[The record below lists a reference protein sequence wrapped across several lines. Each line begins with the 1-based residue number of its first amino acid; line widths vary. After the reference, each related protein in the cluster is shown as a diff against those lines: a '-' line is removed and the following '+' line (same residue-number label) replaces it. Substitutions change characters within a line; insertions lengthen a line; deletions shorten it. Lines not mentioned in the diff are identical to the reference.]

1 MTTEVVCPRC
11 SSSMVQRTNRDSG
24 EAFLGCSR
32 FPSCRGTRPFASA
45 ARLDAR
51 AATRPRYK
59 LSAGGR
65 ARNVPDMV
73 ELLVA
78 RAIGRNLTPIQ
89 GCIVQVIAVAIL
101 AGLVY
106 AFFVS
111 GLFMR
116 VVEPLA
122 QWYTSQ
128 VFPTPTAAP

>member
-1 MTTEVVCPRC
+1 MTSDVACPRC
-11 SSSMVQRTNRDSG
+11 GSPMVSRTNSHSG
-24 EAFLGCSR
+24 VPFLGCSR
-32 FPSCRGTRPFASA
+32 FPGCRGTRPIAGGSSGA
-45 ARLDAR
+45 
-51 AATRPRYK
+51 AATSRPRYK

-65 ARNVPDMV
+65 ARSIPDVV

-89 GCIVQVIAVAIL
+89 GCVVQVLAVVVFAS
-101 AGLVY
+101 LVY

-116 VVEPLA
+116 VVEPFA
-122 QWYTSQ
+122 QWYASQ

>member
-1 MTTEVVCPRC
+1 MHEVPGVPRHTP
-11 SSSMVQRTNRDSG
+11 V
-24 EAFLGCSR
+24 A
-32 FPSCRGTRPFASA
+32 RGRKAGVVPRP
-45 ARLDAR
+45 
-51 AATRPRYK
+51 TRYK

-65 ARNVPDMV
+65 ARSVPDVV

-78 RAIGRNLTPIQ
+78 RTIGRDLTPIQ
-89 GCIVQVIAVAIL
+89 GWIVQVLAVAIF

-116 VVEPLA
+116 VVEPIA
-122 QWYTSQ
+122 QWYASQ

>member
-1 MTTEVVCPRC
+1 MPW
-11 SSSMVQRTNRDSG
+11 N
-24 EAFLGCSR
+24 EA
-32 FPSCRGTRPFASA
+32 A
-45 ARLDAR
+45 ARERRGESASHSPGPKRPTRAAR
-51 AATRPRYK
+51 ATRPTRYK

-65 ARNVPDMV
+65 ARDLPDVV

-89 GCIVQVIAVAIL
+89 GCIVQVLAVVVF

-122 QWYTSQ
+122 QWYTDQ
-128 VFPTPTAAP
+128 VFSTPTPAP